1 MGKIIAYG
9 IIFVFVGLAAMV
21 LLSLFFSV
29 IATLLIAGLVGAVI
43 VAIVVTTITLIGM
56 FKGDEDKSIK
66 KKTRFKDDPD
76 MLIHEKVEE
85 ELQSMKLNNKVQQNV
100 QER

>member
-21 LLSLFFSV
+21 LFSLFFSV
-29 IATLLIAGLVGAVI
+29 IATVFIAGLVGAVI

-56 FKGDEDKSIK
+56 FKDDENEDYEDRPMSEADFDKH
-66 KKTRFKDDPD
+66 FEEEV
-76 MLIHEKVEE
+76 EK
-85 ELQSMKLNNKVQQNV
+85 ELQSMKQSY
-100 QER
+100 EPRRDDRGR